1 MTKNNKSIKDKS
13 IAVKTNFFTQVW
25 KNLREYPKSII
36 FYFLIFCY
44 SLHPKCIRI
53 VFSGADN
60 YFIFLA
66 PILINIIIFIFI
78 FNIYGKKIFIN
89 IFNPFFLISFISFFI
104 FIDMN
109 NSLFMLAMLILYS
122 FYYTLFIISMVLF
135 TPSKTKKTL
144 SGIGTLFWII
154 SCVSIPYIY
163 HFSLIFYH
171 RLTNI
176 TF

>member
-66 PILINIIIFIFI
+66 PIIINMLVFIFI
-78 FNIYGKKIFIN
+78 FSIYGKKIFIS
-89 IFNPFFLISFISFFI
+89 IFNSFFLISFILFLI
-104 FIDMN
+104 LGYHN
-109 NSLFMLAMLILYS
+109 NSLLILAMLILYS
-122 FYYTLFIISMVLF
+122 FYYTLYGNFIS
-135 TPSKTKKTL
+135 
-144 SGIGTLFWII
+144 
-154 SCVSIPYIY
+154 
-163 HFSLIFYH
+163 
-171 RLTNI
+171 
-176 TF
+176 

>member
-89 IFNPFFLISFISFFI
+89 IFNPFFLISFILFFI

-109 NSLFMLAMLILYS
+109 NSLFVLAMLILYS
-122 FYYTLFIISMVLF
+122 FYYTLFIILMVLF
-135 TPSKTKKTL
+135 TSSKTKKAL
-144 SGIGTLFWII
+144 SDIGTLLWII
-154 SCVSIPYIY
+154 LCVSLPYIY
-163 HFSLIFYH
+163 YFSLIFYH
-171 RLTNI
+171 RLTNV